1 LPVVSQAE
9 RRAGTVAAIHIAA
22 RELFAKRGF
31 TATTIDDIAKRAGVA
46 KGAVYHHF
54 GSKDEIFERVLEGIF
69 LEIAARLRAAAGD
82 GRGLFEVMVKGTEI
96 YLERVTAPEVKRIVL
111 VDGPAV
117 LGWNKWREIDQRHF
131 GRMLRAP
138 LAQMLG
144 GKMEAADIEAQF
156 HLLSGAIMEA
166 ALIAATSKSPRK
178 KVREL
183 SSGLRRLLAGLV
195 ADREST

>member
-9 RRAGTVAAIHIAA
+9 RRAGTVAAIHTAA

-31 TATTIDDIAKRAGVA
+31 SATTIDDIAKRAGVA

-54 GSKDEIFERVLEGIF
+54 GSKEEIFERVLDGIF
-69 LEIAARLRAAAGD
+69 LEIAARLRAAAGA
-82 GRGLFEVMVKGTEI
+82 GRDLFDAMVKGTEI

-131 GRMLRAP
+131 GRMLRTP

-144 GKMEAADIEAQF
+144 EKMNAADIEAQF
-156 HLLSGAIMEA
+156 HLLSGAITEA
-166 ALIAATSKSPRK
+166 ALISATSKNPRK
-178 KVREL
+178 KAQEL
-183 SSGLRRLLAGLV
+183 SSGLRLLLTGLLAH
-195 ADREST
+195 RKST